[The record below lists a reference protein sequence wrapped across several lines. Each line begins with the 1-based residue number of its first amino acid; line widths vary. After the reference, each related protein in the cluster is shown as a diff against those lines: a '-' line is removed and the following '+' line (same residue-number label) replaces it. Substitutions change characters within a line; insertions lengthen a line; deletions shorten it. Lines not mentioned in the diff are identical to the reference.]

1 MPGSSL
7 RDPSPPASSTG
18 RKGGRKQKQRLT
30 QAASDAGSKKK
41 DKNVKDGGGVVAAVT
56 RQATKFSNGS
66 TPREPASLPE
76 SPPSPAQTPE
86 LKPAAPETI
95 PANRNSAVAVSPLL
109 DAVSGTSIATS
120 TAPSMSEWARHHG
133 ALAGSPNLISIM
145 GESPPTQPSSYEDP
159 RGPPQPW
166 MQQKAYVNNF
176 TPASASP
183 PTAARRPL
191 SFQLDA
197 QFPANDLRSQTSS
210 PPGGRRSS
218 MHSPYP
224 QARVGSHLPLPHQPQ
239 PHFYGVPELDFDL
252 NPNLGLKP
260 GDRGYYFGFD
270 TLSSPNVNYG
280 SGNTNVVLA
289 GYEGGIDIYAVS
301 KRGIEVLT
309 SLKGLRG
316 GVYQAKILPWHGTG
330 DQHNIFPL
338 IAVAIHGPVL
348 SNNASDTSSE
358 SQHESAQTAPSP
370 RMDSA
375 SPAPSDTNQRQ
386 GNTGKT
392 VSTIEAYQTT
402 VEIYSLRTNARI
414 CTLLQAPRIPVKTS
428 VQNPIPKRPSPTGA
442 LQIHAD
448 GGNVIVASG
457 TTGECWIFKQAKGPS
472 DMGVEFRF
480 VGKVWTCLQHAQ
492 KDDSTP
498 EEETGRS
505 SSPLRSNPQSPIL
518 AVRGRWLAYCPP
530 PSSSSIALNANIGVP
545 IDGKAP
551 GLSSLTSPVVPIESC
566 GVDQPLSDGV
576 MNRIMRE
583 TTQEVIQGAKW
594 VGKQGMQLWNNYW
607 KQPSPQSQPRVGSVG
622 SPPWGATYPSRTD
635 TSVFPPTYGVSGQ
648 AVTKDPGLVSIVD
661 LQMLEHSTTV
671 HHAATFKAPLG
682 CSFLSLSPTGLSL
695 FTASSKGDVQ
705 TVWDLMRI
713 QYSKSSSLQNS
724 QPAGGHCTRV
734 RQVAQFSRMTVARI
748 VDVAWC
754 KPNGERIAMVTE
766 RGTVHLLDM
775 PASAYTWPPPRRR
788 TKEPEQG
795 TGTPETVPSAVSM
808 ASNALSTAY
817 GAARPLIAG
826 RRQSSSNAQN
836 TSRLMDHASYG
847 GKVLAAGIS
856 HSLGN
861 AGTAINHLR
870 QNGENR
876 VSLPNSGQIPSLSCV
891 TWITGRKYPTLAV
904 IGDGLVR
911 VFATKGRKA
920 TSSKDKTRF
929 PRGNMYKDYR
939 LKTLS
944 DDVIAPT
951 IRQLLSDAEEDLEI
965 TPGDFEGANTLVL
978 KPRAR
983 PNDLELSPEA
993 SIPQAE
999 IESSAP
1005 YQPFHTDKRV
1015 ALFEYNVADSDPAV
1029 SAITQLMDSTSLE
1042 EPQAAA
1048 RGKSSKKKQQ
1058 QKLQSTKSTRPTGKS
1073 DAWAFGQSISAVKIE
1088 TGPPVTVEDDFSEST
1103 ADHRA
1108 LPASAMER
1116 VMQVGENDE
1125 QIVVTTRRR
1134 RGGNRMSDAEE
1145 DGFFEDDCEVL
1156 DFADQRV

>member
-1 MPGSSL
+1 MVAVRYPY
-7 RDPSPPASSTG
+7 
-18 RKGGRKQKQRLT
+18 LT
-30 QAASDAGSKKK
+30 CCLWLF
-41 DKNVKDGGGVVAAVT
+41 
-56 RQATKFSNGS
+56 RNGS
-66 TPREPASLPE
+66 APKEPASLPE

-86 LKPAAPETI
+86 LKPVAPETI
-95 PANRNSAVAVSPLL
+95 PANRNSTVAVSPLL

-120 TAPSMSEWARHHG
+120 TAPSMSEWARSHG

-159 RGPPQPW
+159 RAQQW
-166 MQQKAYVNNF
+166 MQQKAFANNF
-176 TPASASP
+176 TPSSTSP
-183 PTAARRPL
+183 PNAARRPL
-191 SFQLDA
+191 SFQLDN
-197 QFPANDLRSQTSS
+197 QHPANDLRSQTSS

-224 QARVGSHLPLPHQPQ
+224 QARVGSHPPLPHQPQ
-239 PHFYGVPELDFDL
+239 AHFYGVPDLDFDL
-252 NPNLGLKP
+252 NPKMGLKP

-270 TLSSPNVNYG
+270 TLSSPNVNYTSG
-280 SGNTNVVLA
+280 STNVVLA
-289 GYEGGIDIYAVS
+289 GYEGGLDIYAVS
-301 KRGIEVLT
+301 KRGIDLLT

-338 IAVAIHGPVL
+338 IAVAIHGPVV
-348 SNNASDTSSE
+348 SSTVSDASSE
-358 SQHESAQTAPSP
+358 AQYEAGASP
-370 RMDSA
+370 RMDGA
-375 SPAPSDTNQRQ
+375 SPVPSDSNQRQ
-386 GNTGKT
+386 TNNGKS
-392 VSTIEAYQTT
+392 VATIEAYQTT

-448 GGNVIVASG
+448 GGNIIVASG

-472 DMGVEFRF
+472 DMGVEFRC

-505 SSPLRSNPQSPIL
+505 PSPLRSNPQSPVL
-518 AVRGRWLAYCPP
+518 ATRGKWLAYCPP
-530 PSSSSIALNANIGVP
+530 PSSSSIALNATIGVP
-545 IDGKAP
+545 IDGKVP
-551 GLSSLTSPVVPIESC
+551 GLASLTSPVVPLETC
-566 GVDQPLSDGV
+566 GVDQPLSDGM

-583 TTQEVIQGAKW
+583 TTQEVIQGARW

-607 KQPSPQSQPRVGSVG
+607 KQPSPQSQTRSGSVG
-622 SPPWGATYPSRTD
+622 SPPWGPTYPSRAD

-661 LQMLEHSTTV
+661 LQTLEHSTTV
-671 HHAATFKAPLG
+671 HHVATFKAPLG
-682 CSFLSLSPTGLSL
+682 CSFLSFSPTGLSL
-695 FTASSKGDVQ
+695 FTASIKGDVQ

-713 QYSKSSSLQNS
+713 QHSKSSSLQTS
-724 QPAGGHCTRV
+724 QPVGGHAARV

-748 VDVAWC
+748 VDVAWS

-775 PASAYTWPPPRRR
+775 PSSAYTWPPPRRR
-788 TKEPEQG
+788 AKEPEQG
-795 TGTPETVPSAVSM
+795 TGTPEAAPSAVSM
-808 ASNALSTAY
+808 ASNALSSAY
-817 GAARPLIAG
+817 GAARPLIARQ
-826 RRQSSSNAQN
+826 RRSSSNTQN

-876 VSLPNSGQIPSLSCV
+876 VSLPTSGQIPSLSCV
-891 TWITGRKYPTLAV
+891 TWIAGRKHPSLVV

-911 VFATKGRKA
+911 VFATKGRKTA
-920 TSSKDKTRF
+920 SSRDKPRF
-929 PRGNMYKDYR
+929 PRGNMYKDFR
-939 LKTLS
+939 LKGLS

-951 IRQLLSDAEEDLEI
+951 IRQVLSDLEEDLEI
-965 TPGDFEGANTLVL
+965 TPGDFEGGNTLVL
-978 KPRAR
+978 KPRSR
-983 PNDLELSPEA
+983 PNELELSPEA

-1005 YQPFHTDKRV
+1005 YQPFHTDRRV
-1015 ALFEYNVADSDPAV
+1015 ALFEYSVTDSDPTVA
-1029 SAITQLMDSTSLE
+1029 AITQLMDSTSLE
-1042 EPQAAA
+1042 ETQVSN
-1048 RGKSSKKKQQ
+1048 RGKSNKKKQKAQ
-1058 QKLQSTKSTRPTGKS
+1058 PTKASNTAGRS
-1073 DAWAFGQSISAVKIE
+1073 EAWAFGQSIAAVKIE
-1088 TGPPVTVEDDFSEST
+1088 TGPPIPVEDDFSEGT

-1134 RGGNRMSDAEE
+1134 RGGNRVSDTEE

>member
-1 MPGSSL
+1 
-7 RDPSPPASSTG
+7 
-18 RKGGRKQKQRLT
+18 
-30 QAASDAGSKKK
+30 
-41 DKNVKDGGGVVAAVT
+41 
-56 RQATKFSNGS
+56 
-66 TPREPASLPE
+66 
-76 SPPSPAQTPE
+76 
-86 LKPAAPETI
+86 
-95 PANRNSAVAVSPLL
+95 
-109 DAVSGTSIATS
+109 
-120 TAPSMSEWARHHG
+120 MSEWARSHG

-159 RGPPQPW
+159 RGLPQQW
-166 MQQKAYVNNF
+166 MQQKAYVNTF
-176 TPASASP
+176 TPSSASP
-183 PTAARRPL
+183 PNAARRPL

-210 PPGGRRSS
+210 PPDGRRSS

-224 QARVGSHLPLPHQPQ
+224 QARVGSHPPLPHQPQ
-239 PHFYGVPELDFDL
+239 AHFYGVPDLDFDL

-270 TLSSPNVNYG
+270 TLSSPNVNYASG
-280 SGNTNVVLA
+280 STNVVLA
-289 GYEGGIDIYAVS
+289 GYEGGLDIYAVS
-301 KRGIEVLT
+301 KRGIEILT

-338 IAVAIHGPVL
+338 IAVAIHGPVV
-348 SNNASDTSSE
+348 SHVSDASSE
-358 SQHESAQTAPSP
+358 AQYEAGASP
-370 RMDSA
+370 RMDGA
-375 SPAPSDTNQRQ
+375 SPAPSDTNPRQ
-386 GNTGKT
+386 ASNGKS
-392 VSTIEAYQTT
+392 VPTIEAYQTT

-414 CTLLQAPRIPVKTS
+414 CTLLHAPRIPVKTS

-448 GGNVIVASG
+448 GGSIIVASG
-457 TTGECWIFKQAKGPS
+457 STGECWIFKQAKGLS
-472 DMGVEFRF
+472 DMGVEFRC

-498 EEETGRS
+498 EEEIGRS
-505 SSPLRSNPQSPIL
+505 PSPLRSNPQSPIL
-518 AVRGRWLAYCPP
+518 AIRGRWLAYCPP
-530 PSSSSIALNANIGVP
+530 PSSSSIALNASIGVP
-545 IDGKAP
+545 IDGKVP
-551 GLSSLTSPVVPIESC
+551 GLVSLTSPVVPIETC

-594 VGKQGMQLWNNYW
+594 VGKQGMQLWNSYW
-607 KQPSPQSQPRVGSVG
+607 RQPSPQSQARSGSVG
-622 SPPWGATYPSRTD
+622 SPPWGPTYPSRAD
-635 TSVFPPTYGVSGQ
+635 ASVFPPTYGVSGQ
-648 AVTKDPGLVSIVD
+648 AVTKDPGLVSIVN
-661 LQMLEHSTTV
+661 LQVLEHSTTV
-671 HHAATFKAPLG
+671 HHSATFKAPLG
-682 CSFLSLSPTGLSL
+682 CSFLSFSPTGLSL

-713 QYSKSSSLQNS
+713 QYSKASSLQNS
-724 QPAGGHCTRV
+724 QPVGGHCTRV

-748 VDVAWC
+748 VDVAWS

-775 PASAYTWPPPRRR
+775 PPSAYTWPPPRRR

-795 TGTPETVPSAVSM
+795 TGAPETAPSAVS
-808 ASNALSTAY
+808 NT
-817 GAARPLIAG
+817 
-826 RRQSSSNAQN
+826 QN
-836 TSRLMDHASYG
+836 TTRLMDHASYG

-870 QNGENR
+870 QTGENR
-876 VSLPNSGQIPSLSCV
+876 VSLPTSGQIPSLSCV
-891 TWITGRKYPTLAV
+891 TWIAGRKHPTLVV

-911 VFATKGRKA
+911 VFATKGRKT
-920 TSSKDKTRF
+920 TSSKDKPRF
-929 PRGNMYKDYR
+929 PRGNMYKDFR
-939 LKTLS
+939 LKSLS

-951 IRQLLSDAEEDLEI
+951 IRQVLSDMEEELDI
-965 TPGDFEGANTLVL
+965 MSGDFEGGNTLVL
-978 KPRAR
+978 KPRSR

-1005 YQPFHTDKRV
+1005 YQPFHTDRRV
-1015 ALFEYNVADSDPAV
+1015 ALFEYSVTDTDPTVTAV
-1029 SAITQLMDSTSLE
+1029 TQLMDSTSLE
-1042 EPQAAA
+1042 EAQAST
-1048 RGKSSKKKQQ
+1048 RGKSNKKKQQ
-1058 QKLQSTKSTRPTGKS
+1058 KSQPTKTPRSAGKS
-1073 DAWAFGQSISAVKIE
+1073 EAWAFGQSIGAVKIE
-1088 TGPPVTVEDDFSEST
+1088 VGLPVPVEDDFSDST

-1116 VMQVGENDE
+1116 VMEVGENDE

-1134 RGGNRMSDAEE
+1134 RGGNRVSDAEE

>member
-1 MPGSSL
+1 MP
-7 RDPSPPASSTG
+7 
-18 RKGGRKQKQRLT
+18 
-30 QAASDAGSKKK
+30 GSKKK

-95 PANRNSAVAVSPLL
+95 PADRNSAVAVSPLL

-176 TPASASP
+176 TPASVSP
-183 PTAARRPL
+183 PIAARRPL
-191 SFQLDA
+191 SFQLNA
-197 QFPANDLRSQTSS
+197 QFPTNDLRSQASS

-224 QARVGSHLPLPHQPQ
+224 QARLGSHPPLPHQTQ
-239 PHFYGVPELDFDL
+239 PHFYGTPELDIDSK
-252 NPNLGLKP
+252 LGLKA

-270 TLSSPNVNYG
+270 TLSSPSINYASG
-280 SGNTNVVLA
+280 STNVVLA
-289 GYEGGIDIYAVS
+289 GYEGGLDIYAVS

-338 IAVAIHGPVL
+338 IAVAIHGPVV
-348 SNNASDTSSE
+348 SNSVSDASSE
-358 SQHESAQTAPSP
+358 VQYEAGASP
-370 RMDSA
+370 RMGSA
-375 SPAPSDTNQRQ
+375 SPVPPDANQRQ
-386 GNTGKT
+386 GNAGKS

-448 GGNVIVASG
+448 GGNIVVASG

-472 DMGVEFRF
+472 DMGVEFRCA
-480 VGKVWTCLQHAQ
+480 GKVWTCLQHAQ

-505 SSPLRSNPQSPIL
+505 PSPLRSNPQSPIL
-518 AVRGRWLAYCPP
+518 AIRGRWLAYCPP
-530 PSSSSIALNANIGVP
+530 PSSSTIALNATIGVL

-551 GLSSLTSPVVPIESC
+551 GLSSATSPVVPIESC

-594 VGKQGMQLWNNYW
+594 VGKQSMQLWNNYW
-607 KQPSPQSQPRVGSVG
+607 KQPSPQSQPRSGSVG
-622 SPPWGATYPSRTD
+622 SPPWGPTYPSRAD

-661 LQMLEHSTTV
+661 LQLLEYSTTV

-724 QPAGGHCTRV
+724 QPVGGHCSRV

-748 VDVAWC
+748 VDVAWS

-795 TGTPETVPSAVSM
+795 TGTPETAPSAVSM

-817 GAARPLIAG
+817 GAARPLIAR

-891 TWITGRKYPTLAV
+891 TWMAGRKYPTLAV

-911 VFATKGRKA
+911 VFATKGRKS

-939 LKTLS
+939 LKGLS

-951 IRQLLSDAEEDLEI
+951 IRQLLSDAEEDLDI
-965 TPGDFEGANTLVL
+965 TPGDFEGGNTLVL
-978 KPRAR
+978 KPRSR
-983 PNDLELSPEA
+983 PNELELSPEA

-1005 YQPFHTDKRV
+1005 YQPFHTDRRV
-1015 ALFEYNVADSDPAV
+1015 ALFEYNVVDSDPTV

-1042 EPQAAA
+1042 EAQAPA
-1048 RGKSSKKKQQ
+1048 RGKSSKKGRV
-1058 QKLQSTKSTRPTGKS
+1058 QKLQSLKTPRSAGRAE
-1073 DAWAFGQSISAVKIE
+1073 AWAFGQSISAVKVE
-1088 TGPPVTVEDDFSEST
+1088 TGPPVTVEDDFSDST